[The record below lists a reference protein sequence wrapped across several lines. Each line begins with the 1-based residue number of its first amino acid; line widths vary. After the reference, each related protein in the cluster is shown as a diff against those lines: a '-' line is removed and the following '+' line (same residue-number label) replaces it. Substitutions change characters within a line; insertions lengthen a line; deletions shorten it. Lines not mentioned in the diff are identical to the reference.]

1 MPNGIASSPMGE
13 SRSIATCLVCLLFG
27 ISTLAM
33 IVPAHHIAD
42 DTYNLV
48 IHQDDGTH
56 FTENILLNGTTTLAP
71 SEATWELWNVGEG
84 ISGWNLEDSG
94 SHFSDVVPVSE
105 NMWNWTLEINITEID
120 CTCLLTISIPNGLD
134 PMTKSIIVYLG
145 VSEHRPMILD
155 IQYATTI
162 VVEQPVSIEIEY
174 VTPSINNTGVTV
186 FSAICEA
193 PHGVCF
199 EESHPIT
206 FNQSDN
212 NGIVTITLDPLDMGI
227 GDGIYQLEFYITD
240 ALLLNSNTETL
251 AIVLD
256 THAPIVNLS
265 GLEQVIESQTIFISA
280 FIDDGYSGSSEN
292 IVWTIHSPDGK
303 VRSPTNEEIQDE
315 YSLNLIP
322 TLSGEWTIDLL
333 VRDIGGHFVTTNH
346 SFIVSNSAP
355 QAHLT
360 LDGFEVNNGNLLT
373 PANTDSW
380 VLDGSASSDTLN
392 DIQTLQY
399 VWYIDG
405 NAKLSGNSI
414 FTQAD
419 YAFSGHKE
427 VKLVVTDDDG
437 AESQINFTV
446 FIEEEISTDNNSLIV
461 IGIIGLTTLISGLL
475 VMRKMSDKFKD
486 SASSRDIPKWGG
498 VKNVDG
504 EQSDESPDTNDEEDI
519 WVNKSLEDNS

>member
-1 MPNGIASSPMGE
+1 MSYSIVSAYMGE
-13 SRSIATCLVCLLFG
+13 GRSIATFLVCLLFG

-33 IVPAHHIAD
+33 FVSAHHIEE
-42 DTYNLV
+42 DTYSLV
-48 IHQDDGTH
+48 IQQEDGTH

-71 SEATWELWNVGEG
+71 SEATWELWNVGDG
-84 ISGWNLEDSG
+84 ISGWNLEASG
-94 SHFSDVVPVSE
+94 SHFSDVIPVSE
-105 NMWNWTLEINITEID
+105 NIWDWELEINISEIN
-120 CTCLLTISIPNGLD
+120 CTCLLTVSIPNGLD

-145 VSEHRPMILD
+145 FSEHRPMILD
-155 IQYATTI
+155 LQYETTV

-186 FSAICEA
+186 FSTICEA

-199 EESHPIT
+199 EDFHPIT

-212 NGIVTITLDPLDMGI
+212 NGTVTITLDPLQMEI
-227 GDGIYQLEFYITD
+227 EDGIYQLEFYITD

-265 GLEQVIESQTIFISA
+265 GLGQVIESQTIFISA

-303 VRSPTNEEIQDE
+303 VRNPTNEEIQDD

-333 VRDIGGHFVTTNH
+333 VRDIGGHFVTTTH
-346 SFIVSNSAP
+346 SFSVSNSAP
-355 QAHLT
+355 HAHLT
-360 LDGFEVNNGNLLT
+360 LDGFEVHNGSSLT
-373 PANTDSW
+373 PANTDNW
-380 VLDGSASSDTLN
+380 VLNCSASSDTL
-392 DIQTLQY
+392 DDMPSLQY

-405 NAKLSGNSI
+405 DAMLSGNSI

-419 YAFSGHKE
+419 YSFSGHKE
-427 VKLVVTDDDG
+427 VILVVTDNDG
-437 AESQINFTV
+437 AESQINFTFFV
-446 FIEEEISTDNNSLIV
+446 EEEISKDDNSLAIIV
-461 IGIIGLTTLISGLL
+461 IIGLTALISGLI
-475 VMRKMSDKFKD
+475 VMRNMNVKSRG

-498 VKNVDG
+498 GKNVDG
-504 EQSDESPDTNDEEDI
+504 EQNNESTDNTDEEDI
-519 WVNKSLEDNS
+519 WAHKSLEGNP

>member
-1 MPNGIASSPMGE
+1 MPNGITRICMEE
-13 SRSIATCLVCLLFG
+13 SRSIATSLVFLLFG

-33 IVPAHHIAD
+33 VVSAHHIEE

-48 IHQDDGTH
+48 ILQDDGTH
-56 FTENILLNGTTTLAP
+56 FTENILLTGTTTLAP
-71 SEATWELWNVGEG
+71 SEATWELWNVGDG
-84 ISGWNLEDSG
+84 ISGWSLEDSG

-105 NMWNWTLEINITEID
+105 NMWNWTLEIDITEID
-120 CTCLLTISIPNGLD
+120 CTCLITVSIPNGLD

-155 IQYATTI
+155 IKYATTI
-162 VVEQPVSIEIEY
+162 VVEEPVSIEIEY
-174 VTPSINNTGVTV
+174 VTPGINNSGVTV
-186 FSAICEA
+186 FSTICEA

-199 EESHPIT
+199 EESQPIT

-212 NGIVTITLDPLDMGI
+212 NGKVTITLDPLEMAID
-227 GDGIYQLEFYITD
+227 DGIYQLQFYITD
-240 ALLLNSNTETL
+240 ALLLNSNTKTL

-280 FIDDGYSGSSEN
+280 FIDDGYSGSSEH

-303 VRSPTNEEIQDE
+303 VRSPTNEEFQDE

-322 TLSGEWTIDLL
+322 KLSGKWTINLL

-360 LDGFEVNNGNLLT
+360 LDGFEVHNGSLLT
-373 PANTDSW
+373 PANSDNW
-380 VLDGSASSDTLN
+380 VLDGSASSDTLD

-405 NAKLSGNSI
+405 NAILSGNSI
-414 FTQAD
+414 FTQTD
-419 YAFSGHKE
+419 YSFSGHKE

-446 FIEEEISTDNNSLIV
+446 FVEEETIAGNNSLIV
-461 IGIIGLTTLISGLL
+461 IGIIGFTTLISGLL
-475 VMRKMSDKFKD
+475 VMRKMSTRFSG

-498 VKNVDG
+498 AKNVDS
-504 EQSDESPDTNDEEDI
+504 EQNDESADTID
-519 WVNKSLEDNS
+519 

>member
-1 MPNGIASSPMGE
+1 MPNGIASTCMGE

-33 IVPAHHIAD
+33 VVSAHHIAED
-42 DTYNLV
+42 AYNLV
-48 IHQDDGTH
+48 ILQDDGTH

-71 SEATWELWNVGEG
+71 SEATWELWNVGNG
-84 ISGWNLEDSG
+84 ISGWSLEDSG

-162 VVEQPVSIEIEY
+162 VVEEQVSIEIEY

-186 FSAICEA
+186 FSTICEA

-265 GLEQVIESQTIFISA
+265 GLEQVIESQNIFISA
-280 FIDDGYSGSSEN
+280 FIDDGYSGSSEH

-303 VRSPTNEEIQDE
+303 VRSPTNEEFQDE

-346 SFIVSNSAP
+346 SFSVSNSAP

-360 LDGFEVNNGNLLT
+360 LDGFEVHNGSLLT
-373 PANTDSW
+373 PANANNW
-380 VLDGSASSDTLN
+380 VLDGSASSDTLD

-405 NAKLSGNSI
+405 DARLSGKSI

-419 YAFSGHKE
+419 YSFSGHKE

-446 FIEEEISTDNNSLIV
+446 FVEEETITGNNSLTV
-461 IGIIGLTTLISGLL
+461 IAIIGFTALILGLL
-475 VMRKMSDKFKD
+475 VMRKMSTRFRG

-498 VKNVDG
+498 AKNVDR
-504 EQSDESPDTNDEEDI
+504 EQNDESADTID
-519 WVNKSLEDNS
+519 

>member
-1 MPNGIASSPMGE
+1 MPNGIASTCMGE

-33 IVPAHHIAD
+33 VVSAHHIAED
-42 DTYNLV
+42 AYNLV
-48 IHQDDGTH
+48 ILQDDGTH

-71 SEATWELWNVGEG
+71 SEATWELWNVVNG
-84 ISGWNLEDSG
+84 ISGWSLEDSG

-120 CTCLLTISIPNGLD
+120 CTCLLPISIPNGLD

-162 VVEQPVSIEIEY
+162 VVEEQVSIEIEY

-186 FSAICEA
+186 FSTICEA

-212 NGIVTITLDPLDMGI
+212 NGTATIMLDPLVMGI
-227 GDGIYQLEFYITD
+227 EDGIYQLEFHITD

-265 GLEQVIESQTIFISA
+265 GLEQVIESQNIFISA
-280 FIDDGYSGSSEN
+280 FIDDGYSGSSEH

-303 VRSPTNEEIQDE
+303 VRSPTNEEFQDE

-346 SFIVSNSAP
+346 SFSVSNSAP

-360 LDGFEVNNGNLLT
+360 LDGFEVHNGSLLT
-373 PANTDSW
+373 PANANNW
-380 VLDGSASSDTLN
+380 VLDGSASSDTLD

-405 NAKLSGNSI
+405 DARLSGKSI

-419 YAFSGHKE
+419 YSFSGHKE

-446 FIEEEISTDNNSLIV
+446 FVEEETITGNNSLTV
-461 IGIIGLTTLISGLL
+461 IAIIGFTALILGLL
-475 VMRKMSDKFKD
+475 VMRKMSTRFRG

-498 VKNVDG
+498 AKNVDR
-504 EQSDESPDTNDEEDI
+504 EQNDESADTID
-519 WVNKSLEDNS
+519 

>member
-1 MPNGIASSPMGE
+1 MPNGIASTCMGE

-33 IVPAHHIAD
+33 VVSAHHIAED
-42 DTYNLV
+42 AYNLV
-48 IHQDDGTH
+48 ILQDDGTH

-71 SEATWELWNVGEG
+71 SEATWELWNVGNG
-84 ISGWNLEDSG
+84 ISGWSLEDSG

-162 VVEQPVSIEIEY
+162 VVEEQVSIEIEY

-186 FSAICEA
+186 FSTICEA

-212 NGIVTITLDPLDMGI
+212 NGTATIMLDPLVMGI
-227 GDGIYQLEFYITD
+227 EDGIYQLEFHITD

-265 GLEQVIESQTIFISA
+265 GLEQVIESQNIFISA
-280 FIDDGYSGSSEN
+280 FIDDGYSGSSEH

-303 VRSPTNEEIQDE
+303 VRSPTNEEFQDE

-346 SFIVSNSAP
+346 SFSVSNSAP

-360 LDGFEVNNGNLLT
+360 LDGFEVHNGSLLT
-373 PANTDSW
+373 PANANNW
-380 VLDGSASSDTLN
+380 VLDGSASSDTLD

-405 NAKLSGNSI
+405 DARLSGKSI

-419 YAFSGHKE
+419 YSFSGHKE

-446 FIEEEISTDNNSLIV
+446 FVEEETITGNNSLTV
-461 IGIIGLTTLISGLL
+461 IAIIGFTALILGLL
-475 VMRKMSDKFKD
+475 VMRKMSTRFRG

-498 VKNVDG
+498 AKNVDR
-504 EQSDESPDTNDEEDI
+504 EQNDESADTID
-519 WVNKSLEDNS
+519 

>member
-1 MPNGIASSPMGE
+1 MVVS
-13 SRSIATCLVCLLFG
+13 
-27 ISTLAM
+27 
-33 IVPAHHIAD
+33 AHHIAED
-42 DTYNLV
+42 AYNLV
-48 IHQDDGTH
+48 ILQDDGTH

-71 SEATWELWNVGEG
+71 SEATWELWNVGNG
-84 ISGWNLEDSG
+84 ISGWSLEDSG

-162 VVEQPVSIEIEY
+162 VVEEQVSIEIEY

-186 FSAICEA
+186 FSTICEA

-212 NGIVTITLDPLDMGI
+212 NGTATIMLDPLVMGI
-227 GDGIYQLEFYITD
+227 EDGIYQLEFHITD

-265 GLEQVIESQTIFISA
+265 GLEQVIESQNIFISA
-280 FIDDGYSGSSEN
+280 FIDDGYSGSSEH

-303 VRSPTNEEIQDE
+303 VRSPTNEEFQDE

-346 SFIVSNSAP
+346 SFSVSNSAP

-360 LDGFEVNNGNLLT
+360 LDGFEVHNGSLLT
-373 PANTDSW
+373 PANANNW
-380 VLDGSASSDTLN
+380 VLDGSASSDTLD

-405 NAKLSGNSI
+405 DARLSGKSI

-419 YAFSGHKE
+419 YSFSGHKE

-446 FIEEEISTDNNSLIV
+446 FVEEETITGNNSLTV
-461 IGIIGLTTLISGLL
+461 IAIIGFTALILGLL
-475 VMRKMSDKFKD
+475 VMRKMSTRFRG

-498 VKNVDG
+498 AKNVDR
-504 EQSDESPDTNDEEDI
+504 EQNDESADTID
-519 WVNKSLEDNS
+519 